1 MEITIGSEHSLTSA
15 ERRISTTSSWN
26 RRFSR
31 LFPLCS
37 VLITALLLYSCGS
50 TKYLYT
56 PFTLPAGTIEV
67 TFSVTA
73 DMRHYTGENINYF
86 RNACEQI
93 VFGGAGDFMVSP
105 GDIDPPGNTY
115 ATIQKYIDPTY
126 LWYPVAGNH
135 ETETASDMVWLR
147 IFNRDGN
154 TLPNIVNVGPAG
166 CAETTYSFDYG
177 NAHFSIIDSNKD
189 FSPGSKQYQW
199 LEQDLAKSKAVWKF
213 VFHHHPLYSTYDRW
227 LTKHAFH
234 KNTVTSPRGDVKT
247 RILAPLY
254 EKFGVDVVWYGHVHS
269 YERTWPIKE
278 GKVNQ
283 SEGIIYI
290 QTGGAGGQQYLSEL
304 LFTRSWFTTKVK
316 RVLHYCLITIIDKNL
331 RMMVYDIEGSMIDF
345 LEVEK

>member
-93 VFGGAGDFMVSP
+93 AFGGAGDFMVSP
-105 GDIDPPGNTY
+105 GDIDPPDNTY

-177 NAHFSIIDSNKD
+177 NAHFVVLNEYFD
-189 FSPGSKQYQW
+189 GSSDVGTDGDVVESLRAW
-199 LEQDLAKSKAVWKF
+199 LEDDLSYYGKPITF
-213 VFHHHPLYSTYDRW
+213 VFGHEPAFPQPDADNGRIRHSGDSLDKYPGNRDAFWNTLAAYNVTAYICGHTHNYSTYKQDGVWQIDVGHARGIGDMGAMSTLVMLYVMESGEVWFYTYRLNLDENRW
-227 LTKHAFH
+227 E
-234 KNTVTSPRGDVKT
+234 
-247 RILAPLY
+247 LAD
-254 EKFGVDVVWYGHVHS
+254 F
-269 YERTWPIKE
+269 
-278 GKVNQ
+278 NQ
-283 SEGIIYI
+283 
-290 QTGGAGGQQYLSEL
+290 
-304 LFTRSWFTTKVK
+304 
-316 RVLHYCLITIIDKNL
+316 L
-331 RMMVYDIEGSMIDF
+331 R
-345 LEVEK
+345 